1 MERATRLGGNR
12 PADESGGPGGFSV
25 TAGWVGLRQ
34 ALTLCW
40 TATAALGRSLSV
52 CGAISLMG
60 PGLGLVPRAM
70 EGIRDLAA
78 RRRDLALR
86 WSGVEIPGPPGP
98 LPPVPEGASGVVA
111 RYRWIMS
118 DPQTRREYVWVLV
131 DPLAGALLAFLPLAL
146 VVSGGWGIF
155 LAFFG
160 VPLSAEWDGLWYQF
174 IPIEGQATAVL
185 AGVLGALQL
194 PLALWAAPRVVR
206 RHALYTRAMLAPS
219 ESELMAGRIRHLAA
233 TRSDAVDTQMAEIR
247 RIERD
252 LHDGAQARLVAMGM
266 TLDAAE
272 SLLETNPEAVRALLA
287 EARESSAKALAELR
301 DLVRGIH
308 PPVLADRGLADAVRA
323 LAMVCPVRTEVEID
337 LPGRPEMPVESAAYF
352 AVSEVLTN
360 VAKHSGADQALIDIH
375 YARGM
380 LRITVTDDGHGGADV
395 SRGSGLRG
403 IERRLATFDGVLAVH
418 SPVNGP
424 TLVTMELPC
433 VLPSPKT
440 TSS

>member
-1 MERATRLGGNR
+1 MDRTLQLGGNR
-12 PADESGGPGGFSV
+12 TPEEIRGFSV
-25 TAGWVGLRQ
+25 AAGLVGLRRS
-34 ALTLCW
+34 LSLCW
-40 TATAALGRSLSV
+40 MASAAFGRSLAVS
-52 CGAISLMG
+52 GAISLVG
-60 PGLGLVPRAM
+60 PGLGMVPRAM
-70 EGIRDLAA
+70 EGLRSLAA
-78 RRRDLALR
+78 RQRELALR

-98 LPPVPEGASGVVA
+98 LPPAPTGASGAVA

-118 DPQTRREYVWVLV
+118 DPQTRREYVWVLA
-131 DPLAGALLAFLPLAL
+131 DPLAGAFLAFFPIAL
-146 VVSGGWGIF
+146 ILSGVWGIF

-160 VPLSAEWDGLWYQF
+160 VPLSAEWNGLWYQF

-185 AGVLGALQL
+185 AGALGVLQL
-194 PLALWAAPRVVR
+194 PLALWSAPRAVR

-219 ESELMAGRIRHLAA
+219 ESELMASRIEHLAT
-233 TRSDAVDTQMAEIR
+233 TRSDAVDTQMVEIR

-272 SLLETNPEAVRALLA
+272 HLVETNPEAVRALLI
-287 EARESSAKALAELR
+287 EARESSSKALQELR

-323 LAMVCPVRTEVEID
+323 AAMVCPVRTEVQVD

-352 AVSEVLTN
+352 AISEILTN
-360 VAKHSGADQALIDIH
+360 VAKHSGADRAWIDIR
-375 YARGM
+375 YDRGM

-395 SRGSGLRG
+395 SRGTGLRG
-403 IERRLATFDGVLAVH
+403 IERRLATFDGVLAVS

-424 TLVTMELPC
+424 TMVTMELPC

>member
-1 MERATRLGGNR
+1 MDRAKRLGGNR
-12 PADESGGPGGFSV
+12 PADESTGPGGFSV
-25 TAGWVGLRQ
+25 TAGWVGLRR

-78 RRRDLALR
+78 RRRALALR

-146 VVSGGWGIF
+146 VLSGVWGIF

-174 IPIEGQATAVL
+174 VPIEGQATAVL
-185 AGVLGALQL
+185 AGVLGVLQL

-219 ESELMAGRIRHLAA
+219 ESELMAGRIQGLSGGSCRRRGAWCAHLRRCRRLPTLRVAALLRLAA
-233 TRSDAVDTQMAEIR
+233 GRTRPRSPELMR
-247 RIERD
+247 RR
-252 LHDGAQARLVAMGM
+252 
-266 TLDAAE
+266 
-272 SLLETNPEAVRALLA
+272 SLKPA
-287 EARESSAKALAELR
+287 
-301 DLVRGIH
+301 
-308 PPVLADRGLADAVRA
+308 
-323 LAMVCPVRTEVEID
+323 
-337 LPGRPEMPVESAAYF
+337 
-352 AVSEVLTN
+352 
-360 VAKHSGADQALIDIH
+360 
-375 YARGM
+375 
-380 LRITVTDDGHGGADV
+380 
-395 SRGSGLRG
+395 
-403 IERRLATFDGVLAVH
+403 
-418 SPVNGP
+418 
-424 TLVTMELPC
+424 
-433 VLPSPKT
+433 
-440 TSS
+440 

>member
-1 MERATRLGGNR
+1 MDRTTQLGGNR
-12 PADESGGPGGFSV
+12 PPDGTRGFSV
-25 TAGWVGLRQ
+25 ADGLTGLRR
-34 ALTLCW
+34 AMTLCGMSMS
-40 TATAALGRSLSV
+40 AFGRSLAVS
-52 CGAISLMG
+52 GAIWLVG
-60 PGLGLVPRAM
+60 PGLGVVPRAM
-70 EGIRDLAA
+70 EGVRNLAA
-78 RRRDLALR
+78 RRREVALR

-98 LPPVPEGASGVVA
+98 LPAVPEGASGAAA

-118 DPQTRREYVWVLV
+118 DPQTRREWVWVLV
-131 DPLAGALLAFLPLAL
+131 DPLAGAFLAFLPIAL
-146 VVSGGWGIF
+146 VLSGVWGIF

-174 IPIEGQATAVL
+174 IPIEGRATAVL
-185 AGVLGALQL
+185 AGVLGVLQL
-194 PLALWAAPRVVR
+194 PLALWAAPRAVR
-206 RHALYTRAMLAPS
+206 QHALYTRSMLAPS
-219 ESELMAGRIRHLAA
+219 ESELMAGRIRHLAT

-272 SLLETNPEAVRALLA
+272 HLLESDPEAVRALLA
-287 EARESSAKALAELR
+287 EARESSSKALEELR

-308 PPVLADRGLADAVRA
+308 PPVLADRGLTDAVRA
-323 LAMVCPVRTEVEID
+323 LAMVCPVRTEVRVD

-352 AVSEVLTN
+352 AISEVLTN
-360 VAKHSGADQALIDIH
+360 VAKHSGADRARIDIR
-375 YARGM
+375 YAHGT
-380 LRITVTDDGHGGADV
+380 LRVTVTDDGHGGADA

-418 SPVNGP
+418 SPANGP
-424 TLVTMELPC
+424 TTVTMELPC

>member
-1 MERATRLGGNR
+1 MDRTTQLGVNRA
-12 PADESGGPGGFSV
+12 PDEVRGFSV
-25 TAGWVGLRQ
+25 AAGLVGLRRVM
-34 ALTLCW
+34 TLCW
-40 TATAALGRSLSV
+40 MASAAFGRSLAVS
-52 CGAISLMG
+52 GAIWLVG
-60 PGLGLVPRAM
+60 PGLGVVPRAM
-70 EGIRDLAA
+70 EGVRDLAA
-78 RRRDLALR
+78 RRRELALR
-86 WSGVEIPGPPGP
+86 WSGVEISGPPS
-98 LPPVPEGASGVVA
+98 PPPPAPEGAAGPAA

-118 DPQTRREYVWVLV
+118 DPQTRREWVWVLV
-131 DPLAGALLAFLPLAL
+131 DPLAGASLAFFPLAL
-146 VVSGGWGIF
+146 ILSGVWGVF

-160 VPLSAEWDGLWYQF
+160 VPLSVEWDGLWYQF

-185 AGVLGALQL
+185 AGVLGVLQL
-194 PLALWAAPRVVR
+194 PLALWVAPRAVR
-206 RHALYTRAMLAPS
+206 RHALYTRSMLAPS
-219 ESELMAGRIRHLAA
+219 ESELMAGRIQHLAT

-272 SLLETNPEAVRALLA
+272 HRLESDPEAVRALLA
-287 EARESSAKALAELR
+287 EARESSSKALEELR

-323 LAMVCPVRTEVEID
+323 SAMVCPVRTEVHVD

-352 AVSEVLTN
+352 AISEILTN
-360 VAKHSGADQALIDIH
+360 VAKHSGADRAWIDLR
-375 YARGM
+375 YDRGM
-380 LRITVTDDGHGGADV
+380 LRITVTDDGQGGADV
-395 SRGSGLRG
+395 SRGTGLRG
-403 IERRLATFDGVLAVH
+403 IERRLATFDGVLAVN

-424 TLVTMELPC
+424 TMVTMELPC

>member
-1 MERATRLGGNR
+1 MDRTMQLGVNR
-12 PADESGGPGGFSV
+12 PPDGIRGFSV
-25 TAGWVGLRQ
+25 AAGIVGLRR
-34 ALTLCW
+34 AMTLCW
-40 TATAALGRSLSV
+40 MSMAAFGRSLAVS
-52 CGAISLMG
+52 GAIWLVG
-60 PGLGLVPRAM
+60 PGLGVVPRAM
-70 EGIRDLAA
+70 EGVRNLAA
-78 RRRDLALR
+78 QQRQLALR

-98 LPPVPEGASGVVA
+98 LPPVPAGASGAAA

-118 DPQTRREYVWVLV
+118 DPQTRREWVWVLV
-131 DPLAGALLAFLPLAL
+131 DPLAGAFFAFFPLAL
-146 VVSGGWGIF
+146 ILSGVWGIF

-160 VPLSAEWDGLWYQF
+160 VPLSVEWDGLWYQF

-185 AGVLGALQL
+185 AGVLGVLQL
-194 PLALWAAPRVVR
+194 PLALWSAPRAVR
-206 RHALYTRAMLAPS
+206 RHALYTRSMLAPS
-219 ESELMAGRIRHLAA
+219 ESELMASRIQHLAT

-272 SLLETNPEAVRALLA
+272 HLLETNPEAVRALLI
-287 EARESSAKALAELR
+287 EARESSSKALEELR
-301 DLVRGIH
+301 NLVRGIH

-323 LAMVCPVRTEVEID
+323 LAMVCPVRTEVQVD

-352 AVSEVLTN
+352 AISEILTN
-360 VAKHSGADQALIDIH
+360 VAKHSGADRAWIDIR
-375 YARGM
+375 YDRGM
-380 LRITVTDDGHGGADV
+380 LRLTVTDDGHGGADA

-403 IERRLATFDGVLAVH
+403 IERRLATFDGVLAVN

-424 TLVTMELPC
+424 TMVTMELPC